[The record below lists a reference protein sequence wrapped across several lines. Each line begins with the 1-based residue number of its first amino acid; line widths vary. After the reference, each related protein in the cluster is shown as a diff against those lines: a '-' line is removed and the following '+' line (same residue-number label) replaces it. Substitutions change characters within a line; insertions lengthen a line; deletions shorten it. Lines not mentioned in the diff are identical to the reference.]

1 MKLKA
6 LLAGVA
12 LAAAT
17 LITSVAQAEIL
28 NFTIDWGAPGG
39 AVETFQLDTLAGG
52 VDASGTAF
60 VFFSITN
67 DNFGNNG
74 IFFGDSSVGGWFGTG
89 PVVGNVVAETDSD
102 YLNPAL
108 YAHNGFNIN
117 AVAGETLTGRNGSI
131 VTISAAV
138 PEPSTWAMMI
148 LGFIGVGFLAYRR
161 KHNGQQFRAT

>member
-17 LITSVAQAEIL
+17 LMTSVAQAEIL
-28 NFTIDWGAPGG
+28 NFAIDWGGPGG
-39 AVETFQLDTLAGG
+39 AVETFQLNTLAGG
-52 VDASGTAF
+52 VDASGTAY

-74 IFFGDSSVGGWFGTG
+74 MFFGDSSAGGWFGTG
-89 PVVGNVVAETDSD
+89 PAAGNVIAETDSD

-108 YAHNGFNIN
+108 YADNGFNID
-117 AVAGETLTGRNGSI
+117 AVAGETLTGWNGSI

-138 PEPSTWAMMI
+138 PEPSTWAMML
-148 LGFIGVGFLAYRR
+148 LGFCGLGFMAYRR
-161 KHNGQQFRAT
+161 KQNGAALSVA

>member
-17 LITSVAQAEIL
+17 LTTSVAQAEIL
-28 NFTIDWGAPGG
+28 NFAIDWGGPGG
-39 AVETFQLDTLAGG
+39 AVETFQLNTLAGG

-74 IFFGDSSVGGWFGTG
+74 IFFGDSSAGGWFGTG
-89 PVVGNVVAETDSD
+89 PAVGNEVAETDSD

-108 YAHNGFNIN
+108 YAHNGFNID
-117 AVAGETLTGRNGSI
+117 AVAGEILIGRNGSI

-148 LGFIGVGFLAYRR
+148 LGFIGVGFMAYRR
-161 KHNGQQFRAT
+161 KHEGQQFRVT